1 MSFLHRQSRLN
12 AILINCVQNSTG
24 RDKIT
29 GGLVNRFDRMI
40 GLPRNAI
47 AFLPALM
54 LPALIGSVLLLVFPG
69 SSSGK
74 TAIIFATM
82 AIAWYLLGGAISMM
96 QALRG
101 ISGRRA
107 LTAIKSEVVAAPEPI
122 WITDSEGLVLFQNA
136 ASIDGFGDIT
146 GRNILAW
153 MAHIRAN
160 AESLITALLARA
172 DQSGFAETELPGG
185 DVLALGRAA
194 DAPLQIWSYHSV
206 EEEGMAQDVADDLN
220 PDPEPDDEFDA
231 LPVALL
237 RLSSGG
243 LIRRLNPAARRLLGQ
258 NPVDAHLGTLLDG
271 PGRPVGDWLADVES
285 GRAEPRAE
293 MLRLRGDGGDRNVQ
307 VSLARDPSD
316 AAGLMAVL
324 TDASAL
330 KTLEAQFVQ
339 SQKMQ
344 AIGQL
349 AGGVAHDF
357 NNLLTAISGHC
368 DLLMMRHDK
377 ADADYAD
384 LDQISQNAN
393 RAAALVSQLLAFS
406 RKQTMKPEI
415 LNLRDTLAD
424 LTHLLNRLV
433 GERVTL
439 NILHD
444 PQLLPIRADKRQLE
458 QVIMNLVVNA
468 RDAMPAGGDITI
480 RTRNIRLD
488 APLERDRAVLS
499 KGAYVLV
506 ELRDVGSGIAPDHLS
521 KIFEPFFTTKRT
533 GEGTGLGLS
542 TAYGIVKQTGGFI
555 FCDSILDQG
564 TVFSLYFPAHK
575 VSAAKAGPQKPVA
588 QPVALSPDA
597 RRATV
602 LLVEDEAPVRAFA
615 ARALRLKGYEVLEA
629 ENAEVALSLL
639 SDPHLVVDVFVTDVV
654 MPGMDGPSWV
664 RSALRDRPQT
674 RVVFISG
681 YTEDIFAEGQNPV
694 PESVFLAKPFS
705 LAELTETV
713 GRHLSGQ

>member
-1 MSFLHRQSRLN
+1 MTRLDR
-12 AILINCVQNSTG
+12 IL
-24 RDKIT
+24 
-29 GGLVNRFDRMI
+29 

-47 AFLPALM
+47 ALLPALM
-54 LPALIGSVLLLVFPG
+54 LPAVIGSALLLIFPG
-69 SSSGK
+69 STSGM
-74 TAIIFATM
+74 AAVVFATM
-82 AIAWYLLGGAISMM
+82 AVAWYLLGGAISLIH
-96 QALRG
+96 ALRG

-107 LTAIKSEVVAAPEPI
+107 LAAIKSEVVAAPEPI
-122 WITDSEGLVLFQNA
+122 WISDSDGLVLFQNS
-136 ASIDGFGDIT
+136 ASIDGFGDIV
-146 GRNILAW
+146 GQNILSW
-153 MAHIRAN
+153 MCHIRAD
-160 AESLITALLARA
+160 AEDLIAALLARA
-172 DQSGFAETELPGG
+172 DRSGFAETELPGG

-194 DAPLQIWSYHSV
+194 DAPLQIWSYHGA
-206 EEEGMAQDVADDLN
+206 EEIGAGNIADDE
-220 PDPEPDDEFDA
+220 DPEDEPEDEFDA

-243 LIRRLNPAARRLLGQ
+243 LIRRVNPAARRLLGQ
-258 NPVDAHLGTLLDG
+258 NPVEAHLGTILEG

-293 MLRLRGDGGDRNVQ
+293 MLRLRSDGGDRHFQ

-316 AAGLMAVL
+316 EAGLIAVL

-377 ADADYAD
+377 ADPDYAD

-415 LNLRDTLAD
+415 LDLRDTLAD

-433 GERVTL
+433 GERVAL

-468 RDAMPAGGDITI
+468 RDAMPKGGDITI
-480 RTRNIRLD
+480 RTRNIRLE

-506 ELRDVGSGIAPDHLS
+506 ELRDEGSGIAPEHLT

-542 TAYGIVKQTGGFI
+542 TVYGIVKQTGGFI
-555 FCDSILDQG
+555 FCDSIVGKG
-564 TVFSLYFPAHK
+564 TVFTLYFPAHK
-575 VSAAKAGPQKPVA
+575 ASAAKVAPRVAPAAPVFVDA
-588 QPVALSPDA
+588 Q
-597 RRATV
+597 RATV

-615 ARALRLKGYEVLEA
+615 ARALRLKGYKVLEA
-629 ENAEVALSLL
+629 EHAEAALDLL
-639 SDPHLVVDVFVTDVV
+639 ADPELVVDVFVTDVV

-664 RSALRDRPQT
+664 RSALRDRPKT

-681 YTEDIFAEGQNPV
+681 YTEDIFAEGQSPV
-694 PESVFLAKPFS
+694 PNSVFLAKPFS
-705 LAELTETV
+705 LVELTETV
-713 GRHLSGQ
+713 GRHLAG

>member
-1 MSFLHRQSRLN
+1 MARLER
-12 AILINCVQNSTG
+12 LI
-24 RDKIT
+24 D
-29 GGLVNRFDRMI
+29 
-40 GLPRNAI
+40 LPRNAVV
-47 AFLPALM
+47 FLPALM
-54 LPALIGSVLLLVFPG
+54 LPALIGSALLMLFPD

-74 TAIIFATM
+74 AAIIFATV
-82 AIAWYLLGGAISMM
+82 AVAWYVLGGAMSLMHAARAM
-96 QALRG
+96 A
-101 ISGRRA
+101 GRRA
-107 LTAIKSEVVAAPEPI
+107 LAAIKSEVVAAPEPI
-122 WITDSEGLVLFQNA
+122 WITDSDGLVLFQNA
-136 ASIDGFGDIT
+136 ASLDGFGDIV
-146 GRNILAW
+146 GRSILTW
-153 MAHIRAN
+153 IAHIRAD
-160 AESLITALLARA
+160 ATSMIDELIARA
-172 DQSGFAETELPGG
+172 DRSGFAETELPDG
-185 DVLALGRAA
+185 DILALGRSV
-194 DAPLQIWSYHSV
+194 DAPLQIWSYHAL
-206 EEEGMAQDVADDLN
+206 GD
-220 PDPEPDDEFDA
+220 DPEDGEDDEEIEPEPEDEFDA

-237 RLSSGG
+237 RLSADGMVH
-243 LIRRLNPAARRLLGQ
+243 RANPTARRLLGR
-258 NPVDAHLGTLLDG
+258 NPVDTHLGKILEG
-271 PGRPVGDWLADVES
+271 PGRPVADWLADVAA
-285 GRAEPRAE
+285 GRTDQRAE
-293 MLRLRGDGGDRNVQ
+293 MLRLRGADADRHFQ
-307 VSLARDPSD
+307 ISLARDPVQN
-316 AAGLMAVL
+316 AGHIAVL

-377 ADADYAD
+377 ADQDYAD

-415 LNLRDTLAD
+415 LDLRDTLAD

-433 GERVTL
+433 GGRVAL

-468 RDAMPAGGDITI
+468 RDAMPQGGDITI
-480 RTRNIRLD
+480 RSRNIHLEE
-488 APLERDRAVLS
+488 AFERDRVVLA
-499 KGAYVLV
+499 KGDYIMV
-506 ELRDVGSGIAPDHLS
+506 ELRDEGKGIAPEHLT

-555 FCDSILDQG
+555 FCDSKLDEG
-564 TVFSLYFPAHK
+564 TVFTLYFPAHDRAELK
-575 VSAAKAGPQKPVA
+575 APAKRQAAAE
-588 QPVALSPDA
+588 LLTET
-597 RRATV
+597 RNATV

-629 ENAEVALSLL
+629 ENAEAALALL
-639 SDPHLVVDVFVTDVV
+639 ADGTIRVDVFVTDVV

-664 RSALRDRPQT
+664 RSALRDRPAT

-681 YTEDIFAEGQNPV
+681 YSEEIFAEGQCPV
-694 PESVFLAKPFS
+694 PNSVFLAKPFS
-705 LAELTETV
+705 LAELTQTV
-713 GRHLSGQ
+713 ERHLAGQDGDD